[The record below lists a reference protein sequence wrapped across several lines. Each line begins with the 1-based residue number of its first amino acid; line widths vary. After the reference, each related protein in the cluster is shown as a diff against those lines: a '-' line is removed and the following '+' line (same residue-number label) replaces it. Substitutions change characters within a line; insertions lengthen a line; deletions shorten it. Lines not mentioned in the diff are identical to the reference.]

1 MSDNIKGCVH
11 YRVRGRVQGVFYRA
25 STEARARQ
33 LGITGWVRND
43 ENGDVELIA
52 CGPLP
57 VLQEFEKWLWR
68 GPANAHVNDVRATP
82 VSAQIY
88 ERFEVRR

>member
-1 MSDNIKGCVH
+1 MH

-33 LGITGWVRND
+33 LGLTGWVRND

-52 CGPLP
+52 CGAMQA
-57 VLQEFEKWLWR
+57 LQEFEKWLWQ
-68 GPANAHVNDVRATP
+68 GPDNAHVNDVRATP
-82 VSAQIY
+82 APAQIFA
-88 ERFEVRR
+88 RFEVRR